1 MSFIFGAIATPHEF
15 YIGAKRHHLR
25 ARATNG
31 SVGGSDVEAKA
42 EVERSERGVSRASGS
57 EATAYEIFVSVLST

>member
-1 MSFIFGAIATPHEF
+1 MIKPHSFLIETRNTSWVFEIGATATPL
-15 YIGAKRHHLR
+15 K

-42 EVERSERGVSRASGS
+42 EVER
-57 EATAYEIFVSVLST
+57 